1 MENEKQEKAGHIYY
15 VFAHNTVVTDLAPQ
29 VEGAN
34 RGGPGKK
41 MKSANLC
48 LKEKETYYRKGKG
61 RAT

>member
-1 MENEKQEKAGHIYY
+1 MENEKHEKARQLYY

-41 MKSANLC
+41 KNEIC
-48 LKEKETYYRKGKG
+48 
-61 RAT
+61 